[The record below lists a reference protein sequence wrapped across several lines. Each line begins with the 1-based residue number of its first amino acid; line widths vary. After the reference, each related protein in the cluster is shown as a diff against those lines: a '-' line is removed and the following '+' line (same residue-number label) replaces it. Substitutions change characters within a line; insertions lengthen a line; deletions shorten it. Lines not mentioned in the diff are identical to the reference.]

1 MREAFQCKV
10 VIWDLDDTLWKGTL
24 SEGKVE
30 LNSGRAD
37 LVKRLATCGVLN
49 SICSKNDPDQAREK
63 LTEFGLWD
71 FFVFPSIQ
79 WGPKG
84 PAVKNLLNL
93 IKLRAENTIFVD
105 DNELNSREVLHYN
118 PGITTLH
125 PSELDRFGFSTLKE
139 KDPALKRLHNY
150 KHLEEKEASKQLF
163 IGSNEDF
170 LRQSDIKIT
179 IGPLSSEDPET
190 ERVLDLINRT
200 NQLNF
205 TKVRYPAG
213 YASLIQYLTKGS
225 LKNIKIY
232 ASDKFGNYGLIG
244 FVSLDE
250 SLTVRH
256 FLFSCRVLDLG
267 IEKVVYKYVKNKF
280 PKVNFPFPTTPLE
293 KDIDWITVEE
303 RLNYSEPSRIKKSN
317 FLFPGLCEAEA
328 IQSFLDQ
335 DFEVIRAYPLLISTF
350 RKFKEKK
357 RLRSLIKFFWTRVV
371 LKYVNNLEA
380 EDFQK
385 SIDSMNK
392 FLEGSMDYFLYP
404 TLYDA
409 YRSILK
415 ISGLPSIPFPTYFH
429 WKYLDQM
436 PEYAKYLQEG
446 FNQLHPIHGSAVKRN
461 WKLFLN
467 KKVFNYIIRRIFPR
481 SPEAIKSD
489 LQWLLSKMKNGT
501 KIIIINLADH
511 GHYLDFNS
519 DFINPIIHA
528 RIVALN
534 NMFDEIVRENRE
546 KVLLADLRG
555 KIKKEDVGDVDGH
568 YNRRAFFTIA
578 RTIKE
583 IIDQDLS
590 RKISKT
596 LTYKAI

>member
-1 MREAFQCKV
+1 MREAFQYKV
-10 VIWDLDDTLWKGTL
+10 VIWDLDETLWKGTL

-30 LNSGRAD
+30 LNAERAD

-84 PAVKNLLNL
+84 PAVKNLLRL
-93 IKLRAENTIFVD
+93 IKLRAENTMFVD

-125 PSELDRFGFSTLKE
+125 PSELDQFGFNTLKE
-139 KDPALKRLHNY
+139 KDPAMKRLHNY
-150 KHLEEKEASKQLF
+150 KHLEEKEASKQVF
-163 IGSNEDF
+163 TGSNEDF
-170 LRQSDIKIT
+170 LRQSAIKINVS
-179 IGPLSSEDPET
+179 PLSSEDPET

-213 YASLIQYLTKGS
+213 YASLIQYLTKHS
-225 LKNIKIY
+225 FKNFKIF

-244 FVSLDE
+244 FVSLDK
-250 SLTVRH
+250 SHTIRH

-267 IEKVVYKYVKNKF
+267 IETAVYKYVKNKF
-280 PKVNFPFPTTPLE
+280 PKVIFPFPTTLLE
-293 KDIDWITVEE
+293 KDIDWITVEDK
-303 RLNYSEPSRIKKSN
+303 LNYFEPKRIKKAKC
-317 FLFPGLCEAEA
+317 LFPGLCEAEA
-328 IQSFLDQ
+328 INSFLDQ
-335 DFEVIRAYPLLISTF
+335 DYEVIRAYPLMLSTF
-350 RKFKEKK
+350 RRFDEQKQ
-357 RLRSLIKFFWTRVV
+357 LRPLIKFFWTRVV
-371 LKYVNNLEA
+371 LKYVNNLDA

-385 SIDSMNK
+385 SIDLMNK
-392 FLEGSMDYFLYP
+392 FFEGNMNYLLYP

-415 ISGLPSIPFPTYFH
+415 ISGLPALPFPTYFH

-436 PEYAKYLQEG
+436 PEYAKYLREG
-446 FNQLHPIHGSAVKRN
+446 FNQLHPIHGSVVKRN

-467 KKVFNYIIRRIFPR
+467 KKVFNYIIGRLFPR

-489 LQWLLSKMKNGT
+489 LQWLLSKIKNGT

-519 DFINPIIHA
+519 DFINPIIHE

-534 NMFDEIVRENRE
+534 TMFDEIVRDYRE

-568 YNRRAFFTIA
+568 YNRRAFFTISQV
-578 RTIKE
+578 IKE
-583 IIDQDLS
+583 TIDRDHL
-590 RKISKT
+590 
-596 LTYKAI
+596 